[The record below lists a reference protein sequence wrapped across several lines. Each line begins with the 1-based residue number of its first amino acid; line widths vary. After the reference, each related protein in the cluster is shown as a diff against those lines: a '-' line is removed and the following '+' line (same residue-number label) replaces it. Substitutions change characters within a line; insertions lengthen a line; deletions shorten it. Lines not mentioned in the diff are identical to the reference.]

1 MPLSRLC
8 YAAYLINLNL
18 VNIYS
23 VSLRSPSYF
32 NVIETLVTILGIV
45 TLVFMLSFLASLLV
59 EMPFLNLDKLLFAS
73 ENTSHKMVW
82 LYYSD
87 SFKAF
92 HSSLY
97 FNESPVFV
105 SKQDVGYQL
114 LASAKKKS

>member
-1 MPLSRLC
+1 
-8 YAAYLINLNL
+8 
-18 VNIYS
+18 
-23 VSLRSPSYF
+23 
-32 NVIETLVTILGIV
+32 
-45 TLVFMLSFLASLLV
+45 MLSFLASLLV

-73 ENTSHKMVW
+73 EKTSHKMVC